1 MKIKRSNS
9 IPLECPR
16 CQQGAIEIMRI
27 KATLELI
34 WICEECEA
42 SWSSQEKISA
52 NTFHDYGT
60 IMESRGLKTLWTEL
74 ESPEN
79 SA

>member
-1 MKIKRSNS
+1 MKINGKNF
-9 IPLECPR
+9 IVLECPR
-16 CQQGAIEIMRI
+16 CQQGAIKPMRI
-27 KATLELI
+27 KATLEPI

-52 NTFHDYGT
+52 NTFQDYGA
-60 IMESRGLKTLWTEL
+60 IMESKGLKPLWTEL
-74 ESPEN
+74 ESPEH